1 MKRTKIILL
10 RELLVTQMNFWALF
24 PVMLTLLILSGVM
37 QGNEPPVLIW
47 CLMMSFLPFALYF
60 LRQYVPS
67 PRIFMALHI
76 GIIVFL
82 HLVLAGSGM
91 IRFASVGMG
100 IVLIVNSIYLRL
112 RFGTYEDKVMP
123 PVGAVLI
130 AGGCFFLLQV
140 QGYLQWKGLVCFLLI
155 LVLCLYFL
163 IYFIEKYL
171 SFLSV
176 NEGSASHI
184 PEKEIFRSGMKLA
197 LGYTM
202 LGALILFLTADIT
215 WLNGIA
221 DLLKQ
226 VLIAFVS
233 IVIYLFMSMGKPM
246 ELQYQQ
252 SGQGGGPL
260 FPNDASES
268 FWLWDALTVI
278 ALLAIGVGIT
288 IAAYKGIRSAIRYLH
303 GNWEQKFQEPQ
314 APQLSE
320 DNDRRERLQ
329 TDGVRKKRGR
339 ILPKFLSVNERVRR
353 LYHKQALRLGT
364 DSDRLR
370 RMTARECA
378 GRLQMPVLGETYEKA
393 RYSGQ
398 ECTAAEL
405 RRMKAACKTGK
416 ES

>member
-1 MKRTKIILL
+1 MRRTKIILL

-24 PVMLTLLILSGVM
+24 PVMLTLFILSGVM
-37 QGNEPPVLIW
+37 QGNVVPVLIW
-47 CLMMSFLPFALYF
+47 CLMLSLLPFALYF
-60 LRQYVPS
+60 LRQYVMS
-67 PRIFMALHI
+67 PGIFMTLHI

-100 IVLIVNSIYLRL
+100 IVFIVNSIYLRL
-112 RFGTYEDKVMP
+112 RFDKDEDKAMP
-123 PVGAVLI
+123 PIGAVLI
-130 AGGCFFLLQV
+130 AGVCFFLLQN
-140 QGYLQWKGLVCFLLI
+140 QGLLQWKGLICFLLI

-163 IYFIEKYL
+163 IYYIEKYMN
-171 SFLSV
+171 FLSV
-176 NEGSASHI
+176 NEGSAGHI

-197 LGYTM
+197 LGYTV

-215 WLNGIA
+215 WLNGIT
-221 DLLKQ
+221 DLLKK

-260 FPNDASES
+260 FPNDSSES

-288 IAAYKGIRSAIRYLH
+288 IAAYKGIRSAIHYLH
-303 GNWEQKFQEPQ
+303 GNWEHKFQETQ
-314 APQLSE
+314 TAQLSD

-329 TDGVRKKRGR
+329 TDGIRKKRGR
-339 ILPKFLSVNERVRR
+339 LLPRFLSINERVRR
-353 LYHKQALRLGT
+353 LYQKQALRLGT
-364 DSDRLR
+364 EADQLR

-398 ECTAAEL
+398 ECTTAEL
-405 RRMKAACKTGK
+405 RRMKAECKTRK

>member
-1 MKRTKIILL
+1 MRRTKIILL

-37 QGNEPPVLIW
+37 QGKAAPVLIW
-47 CLMMSFLPFALYF
+47 CLLMSLLPFALYF

-67 PRIFMALHI
+67 PGVFIALHI

-82 HLVLAGSGM
+82 HLVLVDSGM

-100 IVLIVNSIYLRL
+100 IVFIVNSIYLRL
-112 RFGTYEDKVMP
+112 RFDQDDDKVMS

-130 AGGCFFLLQV
+130 AGGCFLLLQY
-140 QGYLQWKGLVCFLLI
+140 QGQLQWKGFVCFLLI

-163 IYFIEKYL
+163 IYYIEEYL

-176 NEGSASHI
+176 NEGSAGHI

-197 LGYTM
+197 LGYTV

-215 WLNGIA
+215 WLKGIT

-233 IVIYLFMSMGKPM
+233 IVIYLFMSTGKPM
-246 ELQYQQ
+246 ELRYQQ

-268 FWLWDALTVI
+268 FWLWNVLTYI
-278 ALLAIGVGIT
+278 TLLAIGVGIM

-303 GNWEQKFQEPQ
+303 GNWEHKFQGTQ
-314 APQLSE
+314 TPQLSD

-329 TDGVRKKRGR
+329 TDGFSKKRGR

-398 ECTAAEL
+398 ECTTAEL
-405 RRMKAACKTGK
+405 KRMKAECKTGK